1 MKTTT
6 TTNNNLYY
14 GVQQMAK
21 TNLTSSFLQGYGGK
35 KAPSSDLAKKNPK
48 TKSLWEKS
56 DKQYGQPEK
65 A

>member
-1 MKTTT
+1 
-6 TTNNNLYY
+6 
-14 GVQQMAK
+14 MAK

-35 KAPSSDLAKKNPK
+35 KAPSSNDLAKKNPK